1 MGLSLIGVVIAEL
14 SLTRAHFWA
23 VIAFIA
29 PLVFARQMFFRTMAL
44 EEASIELKDR
54 ERVLRALSNRMAE
67 ERQDERLRIAAYLH
81 DDLAQGLF
89 QLTLRLEM
97 AKKRLSQ
104 GDLKGVSA
112 DLDHITD
119 IKGRTSDMVRTLV
132 KDLHHAP
139 IGRTGLPDALG
150 TLAMDLQQA
159 SSVQIGTEVVE
170 VVLPPPIQLLI
181 YQIAREAV
189 LNALKHAE
197 PRNVMITLTETDDG
211 VSLQVNDDGSGFDTE
226 LPAPEGHFGTVM
238 MRERALVA
246 GGSFEVRSS
255 PGAGTSITATF
266 PRVWMDEAAEQQDP
280 GGSTP
285 KSTSRLEAPVARPS
299 DPADSARPDRVTTS
313 SPEAPAPAGAPAEP
327 PSRPPAPSHP
337 LTA

>member
-1 MGLSLIGVVIAEL
+1 
-14 SLTRAHFWA
+14 
-23 VIAFIA
+23 
-29 PLVFARQMFFRTMAL
+29 
-44 EEASIELKDR
+44 
-54 ERVLRALSNRMAE
+54 
-67 ERQDERLRIAAYLH
+67 
-81 DDLAQGLF
+81 
-89 QLTLRLEM
+89 
-97 AKKRLSQ
+97 
-104 GDLKGVSA
+104 LKGVSK
-112 DLDHITD
+112 DLDDITD
-119 IKGRTSDMVRTLV
+119 IKGRTSDMVRSLV

-159 SSVQIGTEVVE
+159 ASVHIETDVVE

-197 PRNVMITLTETDDG
+197 PRNIMITLAETEDG
-211 VSLQVNDDGSGFDTE
+211 VSLQITDDGSGFDTE
-226 LPAPEGHFGTVM
+226 LPAPEGHFGSVM

-266 PRVWMDEAAEQQDP
+266 PRVWVEEATALQDSGEP
-280 GGSTP
+280 PTP
-285 KSTSRLEAPVARPS
+285 KTTSRLEAPVGPPSEPAATRPG
-299 DPADSARPDRVTTS
+299 PETTTPS
-313 SPEAPAPAGAPAEP
+313 KGAAPTSEQAEP
-327 PSRPPAPSHP
+327 ASRPAAPSHP